1 MELVRGTFLKG
12 TVLIGGVTALK
23 LPELRIGHLVAKVPI
38 IQGGMAIR
46 LSTARLASAVAEEG
60 GIGLIAASGMAL
72 DELRHEIRL
81 ARSLTKGI
89 IGINAM
95 VAARQFADLVK
106 TAIDEGIDLV
116 VAGAGFSR
124 DMFGLGKESGTP
136 IVPIVSSVKLAKISE
151 MLGAAAVVVEGK
163 EAGGHLGTDKSMKE
177 IVPEISKAVNI
188 PVIGAGGVIFGRDIV
203 EAIRLGASGVQM
215 GTRFAASI
223 ESNAGPALKQFYLK
237 AKPEDVV
244 LIKSPVGLPGRAVK
258 NPFAEK
264 ILEGAA
270 PTPQTCDA
278 CLKHCEKNFCIIK
291 ALIRAQQGDV
301 ESGLVFTG
309 EYIHKIEE
317 ILSVKE
323 IFSRLIKEAEQI
335 E

>member
-1 MELVRGTFLKG
+1 VELVRGTFLKG

-95 VAARQFADLVK
+95 VAARQFVDLVK

-177 IVPEISKAVNI
+177 IVPEISKAVTI

-309 EYIHKIEE
+309 EYIHKIDE

-323 IFSRLIKEAEQI
+323 IFARLIKEAEQI